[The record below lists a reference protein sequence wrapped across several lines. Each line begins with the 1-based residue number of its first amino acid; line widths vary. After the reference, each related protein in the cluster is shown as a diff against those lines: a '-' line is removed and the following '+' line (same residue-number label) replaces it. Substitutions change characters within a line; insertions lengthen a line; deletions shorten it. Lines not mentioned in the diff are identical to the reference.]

1 MNKGQ
6 TINNYSAAE
15 NNKVKS
21 PSSDT
26 PVTFVTL
33 GTLGDCFVVYCKLYD
48 YHQQTGRKMRL
59 IRYSRYPEHDGVIS
73 ALYSQVPFIEYE
85 LPCYSF
91 PSHKYLRNLVAD
103 MPADHYYVNINHNGT
118 TDWIAPDPDFIRMEP
133 FPEYHP
139 ASTSLIGEDGF
150 HIGIQLHS
158 GRSGSNYKGF
168 SLAWLDKFMKA
179 VQSQPVTL
187 HLFGTGDG
195 YNLSKL
201 EKFSRQ
207 RGIRNHVGKTSFLE
221 WVAFIKMMSAFIT
234 MEGFAGYFSMS
245 QRVPTYVYTPLP
257 RATLRR
263 TPPAWRENNVI
274 VDISGDSPVLI
285 RKARNALTL
294 WLKYRAKYAPRNIVS
309 VVDFIRMVVER
320 AENTRI

>member
-1 MNKGQ
+1 MNRSQ
-6 TINNYSAAE
+6 QPE
-15 NNKVKS
+15 NNNAEL
-21 PSSDT
+21 PAPDT
-26 PVTFVTL
+26 PATFVTV
-33 GTLGDCFVVYCKLYD
+33 GTLGDCFIVYCKLYD
-48 YHQQTGRKMRL
+48 YHCRTGRKMRL
-59 IRYSRYPEHDGVIS
+59 IRYSRYPEHDAVIT

-85 LPCYSF
+85 SSIRASPA
-91 PSHKYLRNLVAD
+91 PEYLRNLVANL
-103 MPADHYYVNINHNGT
+103 PTGHYFVNIHHTGI
-118 TDWIAPDPDFIRMEP
+118 DHFIASDPDFIRMEP

-139 ASTSLIGEDGF
+139 AVFPPIEAGLQM
-150 HIGIQLHS
+150 GIQLHS
-158 GRSGSNYKGF
+158 GKPGANYKGF

-179 VQSQPVTL
+179 VQRQPVTW

-221 WVAFIKMMSAFIT
+221 WTAFIQMMSAFIT
-234 MEGFAGYFSMS
+234 LEGFAGYFSMS

-263 TPPAWRENNVI
+263 TPLAWRENNVI